1 MRKLFLLRHLMKFR
15 HDLLRLWRA
24 FFDSRTPLYLKA
36 AMVGAVVYLVS
47 PIDLIPEFLLGF
59 GILDDLVLVPM
70 VLTWIANRLPPGVG
84 EVEDP
89 TAVRTVDGTARR
101 K

>member
-15 HDLLRLWRA
+15 HDLVRLWRA
-24 FFDSRTPLYLKA
+24 FFDARTPLYLKA
-36 AMVGAVVYLVS
+36 AMVGTVVYLVS
-47 PIDLIPEFLLGF
+47 PFDLIPEFLLGF
-59 GILDDLVLVPM
+59 GLLDDLVLVPM

-84 EVEDP
+84 ESPDE
-89 TAVRTVDGTARR
+89 VRTVDGTARR